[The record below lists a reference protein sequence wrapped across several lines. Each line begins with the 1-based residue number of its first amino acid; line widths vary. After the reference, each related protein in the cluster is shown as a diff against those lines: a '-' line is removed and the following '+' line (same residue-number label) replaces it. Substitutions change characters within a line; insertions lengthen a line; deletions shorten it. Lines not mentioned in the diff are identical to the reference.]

1 MGISVIFLLL
11 VMGIIYKSQEKAIL
25 FGKKIPINWLP
36 TLEYSHEEFFVEVAS
51 ENKKTIKL
59 NGVLF
64 KSGKEV
70 GKKLIL
76 YFHGNKGN
84 METVEEYAI
93 SFLENGYDVFIM
105 DYRGFGK
112 SGGIINNPHTLLE
125 DSIFWYDWI
134 KEQKGYS
141 NIVIVGKSLGSGLA
155 TYVASKRPS
164 DMLMLITP
172 YDKLVEVGQNL
183 YPWFPVKFFM
193 KYQIP
198 SVSWLDKIQVP
209 IRIIHGTRDETIH
222 PQRARTLYEKAKEL
236 NKDVEII
243 WLNAGKHDNLQMY
256 PQYHKWIQK
265 SLETVE
271 EKKINP

>member
-11 VMGIIYKSQEKAIL
+11 LMGIIYKSQEKAIL

-36 TLEYSHEEFFVEVAS
+36 TLEYSHEEFFVEVAG
-51 ENKKTIKL
+51 ENKKNIKL

-64 KSGKEV
+64 KSSKEV

-112 SGGIINNPHTLLE
+112 SEGVINNPNTLLE

-134 KEQKGYS
+134 KEQKGYTD
-141 NIVIVGKSLGSGLA
+141 IVIVGKSLGSGLA
-155 TYVASKRPS
+155 TYVASKRSS

-198 SVSWLDKIQVP
+198 SVSWLDKITAP

-222 PQRARTLYEKAKEL
+222 PQRAKTLYEKAKEL
-236 NKDVEII
+236 NKDVDII

-256 PQYHKWIQK
+256 PQYHEWIRS
-265 SLETVE
+265 SLQVVE
-271 EKKINP
+271 KNKTI